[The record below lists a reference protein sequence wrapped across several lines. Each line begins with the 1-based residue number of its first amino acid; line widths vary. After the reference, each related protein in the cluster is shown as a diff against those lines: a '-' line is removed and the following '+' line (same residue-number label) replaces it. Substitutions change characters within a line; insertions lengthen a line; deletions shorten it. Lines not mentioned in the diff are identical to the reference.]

1 MHLIFATHN
10 ENKVVE
16 LRRIIP
22 KSIVL
27 WSLNDINYLNPI
39 EETGKTLEE
48 NAKIKSDLIRRKF
61 GLDCFADD
69 SGLEIDFL
77 EGEPGVLSA
86 RYAGPSKN
94 NDKNIQKIWKKLE
107 NISNPTATFR
117 SIFYLHLNNQTFCF
131 EGKVYGKIIFEK
143 RGKNGFGYDPIF
155 IPKGYKKTFA
165 ELGNNIKDQISHR
178 AKATLK
184 LMKFISR
191 VS

>member
-27 WSLNDINYLNPI
+27 WSLNDINYLNPV

-48 NAKIKSDLIRRKF
+48 NAKIKSDFIRKKF
-61 GLDCFADD
+61 GLNCFADD

-86 RYAGPSKN
+86 RYAGPAKN

-107 NISNPTATFR
+107 NVSNPSATFR

>member
-22 KSIVL
+22 KSVVL

-48 NAKIKSDLIRRKF
+48 NAKIKSDFIRKKF
-61 GLDCFADD
+61 GLNCFADD

-94 NDKNIQKIWKKLE
+94 IDMNIQKIWKKLE
-107 NISNPTATFR
+107 NVSNPTATFR

-143 RGKNGFGYDPIF
+143 RGNNGFGYDPIF
-155 IPKGYKKTFA
+155 IPNGYNKTFA
-165 ELGNNIKDQISHR
+165 ELGNDIKDQISHR

-184 LMKFISR
+184 LINFISR

>member
-48 NAKIKSDLIRRKF
+48 NAKIKSDFIRKKF
-61 GLDCFADD
+61 GLNCFADD

-86 RYAGPSKN
+86 RYAGQAKN

-107 NISNPTATFR
+107 NVSNPSATFR

-143 RGKNGFGYDPIF
+143 RGNNGFGYDPIF

-165 ELGNNIKDQISHR
+165 ELGNGIKDQLSQR
-178 AKATLK
+178 GKATLK
-184 LMKFISR
+184 LINFISGA
-191 VS
+191 S

>member
-27 WSLNDINYLNPI
+27 WSLNDINYLNPV

-48 NAKIKSDLIRRKF
+48 NAKIKSDFIRKKF
-61 GLDCFADD
+61 GLNCFADD

-86 RYAGPSKN
+86 RYAGPAKN

-107 NISNPTATFR
+107 NVSNPSATFR

-143 RGKNGFGYDPIF
+143 RGNNGFGYDPIF

-165 ELGNNIKDQISHR
+165 ELGYNIKDQISHR

-184 LMKFISR
+184 LIKFISR

>member
-48 NAKIKSDLIRRKF
+48 NAKIKSDFIRRKF

-77 EGEPGVLSA
+77 KGEPGVLSA

-94 NDKNIQKIWKKLE
+94 NDNNIQKIWKKLE
-107 NISNPTATFR
+107 NVSNPTATFR

-143 RGKNGFGYDPIF
+143 RGNNGFGYDPIF

-165 ELGNNIKDQISHR
+165 ELADDIKDQISHR

>member
-27 WSLNDINYLNPI
+27 WSLNDIKYLNPI

-48 NAKIKSDLIRRKF
+48 NAKIKSDFIRKKF
-61 GLDCFADD
+61 GLNCFADD

-165 ELGNNIKDQISHR
+165 ELGNGIKDQISHR
-178 AKATLK
+178 GKATLK
-184 LMKFISR
+184 LINFIS
-191 VS
+191 SAS

>member
-1 MHLIFATHN
+1 MQLIFATHN

-27 WSLNDINYLNPI
+27 WSLNDINYLNPV

-48 NAKIKSDLIRRKF
+48 NAKIKSDFIRKKF
-61 GLDCFADD
+61 GLNCFADD

-86 RYAGPSKN
+86 RYAGPAKN

-107 NISNPTATFR
+107 NVSNPSATFR

-143 RGKNGFGYDPIF
+143 RGNNGFGYDPIF

-165 ELGNNIKDQISHR
+165 ELADDIKDQISHR

-184 LMKFISR
+184 LVNFISR
-191 VS
+191 AS

>member
-27 WSLNDINYLNPI
+27 WSLNDINYLNPV

-48 NAKIKSDLIRRKF
+48 NAKIKSDFIRKKF
-61 GLDCFADD
+61 GLNCFADD

-143 RGKNGFGYDPIF
+143 RGNNGFGYDPIF

-165 ELGNNIKDQISHR
+165 ELADDIKDQISHR

-184 LMKFISR
+184 LINFISR
-191 VS
+191 AF

>member
-1 MHLIFATHN
+1 MQLIFATHN

-22 KSIVL
+22 RSIVL

-48 NAKIKSDLIRRKF
+48 NAKIKSDFIRKKF
-61 GLDCFADD
+61 GLNCFADD

-77 EGEPGVLSA
+77 KGEPGVLSA

-94 NDKNIQKIWKKLE
+94 IDMNIQKIWKKLE
-107 NISNPTATFR
+107 NVSNPTATFR

-143 RGKNGFGYDPIF
+143 RGNNGFGYDPIF
-155 IPKGYKKTFA
+155 IPKGYNKTFA
-165 ELGNNIKDQISHR
+165 ELGNDIKDQISHR

-184 LMKFISR
+184 LINFISR

>member
-48 NAKIKSDLIRRKF
+48 NAKIKSDFIRKKF
-61 GLDCFADD
+61 GLNCFADD

-77 EGEPGVLSA
+77 EGKPGVLSA

-94 NDKNIQKIWKKLE
+94 NDANIQKIWKELE
-107 NISNPTATFR
+107 NVSNPTATFR

-131 EGKVYGKIIFEK
+131 EGKVCGKIIFEK
-143 RGKNGFGYDPIF
+143 RGNNGFGYDPIF

-165 ELGNNIKDQISHR
+165 ELGNGIKDQISHR
-178 AKATLK
+178 GKATLK
-184 LMKFISR
+184 LINFISR
-191 VS
+191 TS

>member
-22 KSIVL
+22 KSVVL
-27 WSLNDINYLNPI
+27 WSLNDINYFNPI

-48 NAKIKSDLIRRKF
+48 NAKIKSDFIRKKF
-61 GLDCFADD
+61 GLNCFADD

-86 RYAGPSKN
+86 RYAGPAKN

-107 NISNPTATFR
+107 NVSNPSATFR

-143 RGKNGFGYDPIF
+143 RGNNGFGYDPIF
-155 IPKGYKKTFA
+155 IPKGYNKTFA
-165 ELGNNIKDQISHR
+165 ELGNDIKDQISHR

-184 LMKFISR
+184 LIKFISR

>member
-16 LRRIIP
+16 LRRIVP
-22 KSIVL
+22 KSVVL

-48 NAKIKSDLIRRKF
+48 NAKIKSDFIRKKF
-61 GLDCFADD
+61 GLNCFADD

-77 EGEPGVLSA
+77 KGEPGVLSA

-94 NDKNIQKIWKKLE
+94 IDMNIQKIWKKLE
-107 NISNPTATFR
+107 NVSNPTATFR

-143 RGKNGFGYDPIF
+143 RGNNGFGYDPIF
-155 IPKGYKKTFA
+155 IPNGYNKTFA
-165 ELGNNIKDQISHR
+165 ELGNDIKDQISHR

-184 LMKFISR
+184 LINFISR

>member
-22 KSIVL
+22 KSVVL

-48 NAKIKSDLIRRKF
+48 NAKIKSDFIRKKF
-61 GLDCFADD
+61 GLNCFADD

-77 EGEPGVLSA
+77 KGEPGVLSA

-94 NDKNIQKIWKKLE
+94 NDNNIQKIWKKLE

-143 RGKNGFGYDPIF
+143 RGNNGFGYDPIF

-184 LMKFISR
+184 LIKFISR

>member
-48 NAKIKSDLIRRKF
+48 NAKIKSDFIRKKF
-61 GLDCFADD
+61 GLNCFADD

-94 NDKNIQKIWKKLE
+94 IDMNIQKIWKKLE
-107 NISNPTATFR
+107 NVSNPTATFR

-143 RGKNGFGYDPIF
+143 RGNNGFGYDPIF
-155 IPKGYKKTFA
+155 IPNGYNKTFA
-165 ELGNNIKDQISHR
+165 ELGNDIKDQISHR

-184 LMKFISR
+184 LINFISR

>member
-27 WSLNDINYLNPI
+27 WSLNDINYLNPV

-48 NAKIKSDLIRRKF
+48 NAKIKSDFIRKKF
-61 GLDCFADD
+61 GLNCFADD

-94 NDKNIQKIWKKLE
+94 IDMNIQKIWKKLE
-107 NISNPTATFR
+107 NVSNPTATFR
-117 SIFYLHLNNQTFCF
+117 SIFYLHLNNQTFRF

-143 RGKNGFGYDPIF
+143 RGNNGFGYDPIF

-165 ELGNNIKDQISHR
+165 ELADDIKDQISHR

-184 LMKFISR
+184 LINFISR
-191 VS
+191 AF

>member
-48 NAKIKSDLIRRKF
+48 NAKIKSDFIRKKF
-61 GLDCFADD
+61 GLNCFADD

-143 RGKNGFGYDPIF
+143 RGNNGFGYDPIF

-165 ELGNNIKDQISHR
+165 ELGNGIKDQISHR
-178 AKATLK
+178 GKATLK
-184 LMKFISR
+184 LINFIS
-191 VS
+191 SAS

>member
-22 KSIVL
+22 KSVVL

-48 NAKIKSDLIRRKF
+48 NAKIKSDFIRKKF
-61 GLDCFADD
+61 GLNCFADD

-77 EGEPGVLSA
+77 KGEPGVLSA

-94 NDKNIQKIWKKLE
+94 IDMNIQKIWKKLE
-107 NISNPTATFR
+107 NVSNPTATFR

-143 RGKNGFGYDPIF
+143 RGNNGFGYDPIF
-155 IPKGYKKTFA
+155 IPKGYNKTFA
-165 ELGNNIKDQISHR
+165 ELGNDIKDQISHR

-184 LMKFISR
+184 LINFISR

>member
-22 KSIVL
+22 KSVVL

-48 NAKIKSDLIRRKF
+48 NAKIKSDFIRKKF
-61 GLDCFADD
+61 GLNCFADD

-77 EGEPGVLSA
+77 KGEPGVLSA

-94 NDKNIQKIWKKLE
+94 IDMNIQKIWKKLE
-107 NISNPTATFR
+107 NVSNPTATFR

-143 RGKNGFGYDPIF
+143 RGNNGFGYDPIF
-155 IPKGYKKTFA
+155 IPNGYNKTFA
-165 ELGNNIKDQISHR
+165 ELGNDIKDQISHR

-184 LMKFISR
+184 LINFISR

>member
-27 WSLNDINYLNPI
+27 WSLNDINYLNPV

-48 NAKIKSDLIRRKF
+48 NAKIKSDFIRKKF
-61 GLDCFADD
+61 GLNCFADD

-86 RYAGPSKN
+86 RYAGPAKN

-107 NISNPTATFR
+107 NVSNPTATFR

-143 RGKNGFGYDPIF
+143 RGNNGFGYDPIF

-165 ELGNNIKDQISHR
+165 ELADDIKDQISHR

-184 LMKFISR
+184 LINFISR
-191 VS
+191 AF

>member
-48 NAKIKSDLIRRKF
+48 NAKIKSDFIRKKF
-61 GLDCFADD
+61 GLNCFADD

-107 NISNPTATFR
+107 NVSNPTATFR

-143 RGKNGFGYDPIF
+143 RGNNGFGYDPIF

-165 ELGNNIKDQISHR
+165 ELADDIKDQISHR

-184 LMKFISR
+184 LINFISR
-191 VS
+191 AF

>member
-48 NAKIKSDLIRRKF
+48 NAKIKSDFIRRKF

-77 EGEPGVLSA
+77 KGEPGVLSA

-94 NDKNIQKIWKKLE
+94 NDNNIQKIWKKLE
-107 NISNPTATFR
+107 NVSNPTATFR
-117 SIFYLHLNNQTFCF
+117 SIFYLHLNNQTFRF

-143 RGKNGFGYDPIF
+143 RGNNGFGYDPIF

-165 ELGNNIKDQISHR
+165 ELGNGIKDQISHR

-184 LMKFISR
+184 LIKFISR

>member
-48 NAKIKSDLIRRKF
+48 NAKIKSDFIRKKF
-61 GLDCFADD
+61 GLNCFADD

-107 NISNPTATFR
+107 NVSNPTATFR

-143 RGKNGFGYDPIF
+143 RGNNGFGYDPIF

-165 ELGNNIKDQISHR
+165 ELGNDIKDQISHR

-184 LMKFISR
+184 LIKFISR

>member
-48 NAKIKSDLIRRKF
+48 NAKIKSDFIRKKF
-61 GLDCFADD
+61 GLNCFADD

-94 NDKNIQKIWKKLE
+94 NDKNIEKIWKKLE

-143 RGKNGFGYDPIF
+143 RGNNGFGYDPIF

-165 ELGNNIKDQISHR
+165 ELGNSIKDQISHR

-184 LMKFISR
+184 LIKFISR

>member
-48 NAKIKSDLIRRKF
+48 NAKIKSDFIRRKF

-77 EGEPGVLSA
+77 KGEPGVLSA

-94 NDKNIQKIWKKLE
+94 NDNNIQKIWKKLE
-107 NISNPTATFR
+107 NVSNPTATFR
-117 SIFYLHLNNQTFCF
+117 SIFYLHLNNQTFRF

-143 RGKNGFGYDPIF
+143 RGNNGFGYDPIF

-165 ELGNNIKDQISHR
+165 ELADDIKDQISHR

-184 LMKFISR
+184 LINFISR
-191 VS
+191 AF

>member
-27 WSLNDINYLNPI
+27 WSLNDINYLNPV

-48 NAKIKSDLIRRKF
+48 NAKIKSDFIRKKF
-61 GLDCFADD
+61 GLNCFADD

-86 RYAGPSKN
+86 RYAGPAKN

-107 NISNPTATFR
+107 NVSNPSATFR

-143 RGKNGFGYDPIF
+143 RGNNGFGYDPIF

-165 ELGNNIKDQISHR
+165 ELADDIKDQISHR

-184 LMKFISR
+184 LINFISR
-191 VS
+191 AF

>member
-10 ENKVVE
+10 ENKVIE

-22 KSIVL
+22 KSIII

-48 NAKIKSDLIRRKF
+48 NAKIKSDFVRKKF
-61 GLDCFADD
+61 GLNCFSDD

-77 EGEPGVLSA
+77 GGEPGVKSA
-86 RYAGPSKN
+86 RYAGPSRN
-94 NDKNIQKIWKKLE
+94 NDENIQKIWEKLD
-107 NISNPTATFR
+107 NVSNTKATFR
-117 SIFYLHLNNQTFCF
+117 SIFYLHLNKKTYCF
-131 EGKVYGKIIFEK
+131 EGQVSGKIIFEK
-143 RGKNGFGYDPIF
+143 RGNEGFGYDPIF
-155 IPKGYKKTFA
+155 IPKGYKKTLA
-165 ELGNNIKDQISHR
+165 ELGNEVKNQISHR

-184 LMKFISR
+184 LINCLSG

>member
-10 ENKVVE
+10 ENKIVE

-48 NAKIKSDLIRRKF
+48 NAKIKSDFIRKKF
-61 GLDCFADD
+61 GLNCFADD

-77 EGEPGVLSA
+77 EGKPGVLSA

-94 NDKNIQKIWKKLE
+94 NDANIQKIWKELE
-107 NISNPTATFR
+107 NVSNPTATFR

-143 RGKNGFGYDPIF
+143 RGNNGFGYDPIF

-165 ELGNNIKDQISHR
+165 ELGNGIKDQISHR
-178 AKATLK
+178 GKATLK
-184 LMKFISR
+184 LINFISR
-191 VS
+191 TS

>member
-48 NAKIKSDLIRRKF
+48 NAKIKSDFIRRKF

-86 RYAGPSKN
+86 RYAGPAKN
-94 NDKNIQKIWKKLE
+94 NDKNIIVLDVFKKEINYEPFIDILKNKKITKVLHAGRQDCE
-107 NISNPTATFR
+107 
-117 SIFYLHLNNQTFCF
+117 IFLNFL
-131 EGKVYGKIIFEK
+131 
-143 RGKNGFGYDPIF
+143 
-155 IPKGYKKTFA
+155 PKT
-165 ELGNNIKDQISHR
+165 I
-178 AKATLK
+178 
-184 LMKFISR
+184 
-191 VS
+191 

>member
-27 WSLNDINYLNPI
+27 WSLNDINYLNPV

-77 EGEPGVLSA
+77 KGEPGVLSA

-94 NDKNIQKIWKKLE
+94 NDNNIQKIWFKL
-107 NISNPTATFR
+107 
-117 SIFYLHLNNQTFCF
+117 FC
-131 EGKVYGKIIFEK
+131 
-143 RGKNGFGYDPIF
+143 R
-155 IPKGYKKTFA
+155 
-165 ELGNNIKDQISHR
+165 
-178 AKATLK
+178 
-184 LMKFISR
+184 
-191 VS
+191 

>member
-48 NAKIKSDLIRRKF
+48 NAKIKSDFIRKKF
-61 GLDCFADD
+61 GLNCFADD

-86 RYAGPSKN
+86 RYAGPAKN

-107 NISNPTATFR
+107 NVSNPSATFR

-143 RGKNGFGYDPIF
+143 RGNNGFGYDPIF

-165 ELGNNIKDQISHR
+165 ELADDIKDQISHR

-184 LMKFISR
+184 LINFISR
-191 VS
+191 AF

>member
-48 NAKIKSDLIRRKF
+48 NAKIKSDFIRRKF

-77 EGEPGVLSA
+77 KGEPGVLSA

-94 NDKNIQKIWKKLE
+94 NDNNIQKIWKKLE
-107 NISNPTATFR
+107 NVSNPTATFR
-117 SIFYLHLNNQTFCF
+117 SIFYLHLNNQTVCF

-143 RGKNGFGYDPIF
+143 RGNNGFGYDPIF

-184 LMKFISR
+184 LIKFISR

>member
-27 WSLNDINYLNPI
+27 WSLNDINYFNPV

-48 NAKIKSDLIRRKF
+48 NAKIKSDFIRKKF
-61 GLDCFADD
+61 GLNCFADD

-86 RYAGPSKN
+86 RYAGPAKN

-107 NISNPTATFR
+107 NVSNPSATFR
-117 SIFYLHLNNQTFCF
+117 SIFYLHLNNQTFRF

-143 RGKNGFGYDPIF
+143 RGNNGFGYDPIF

-165 ELGNNIKDQISHR
+165 ELADDIKDQISHR

-184 LMKFISR
+184 LINFISR
-191 VS
+191 AF

>member
-27 WSLNDINYLNPI
+27 WSLNDINYLNPV

-48 NAKIKSDLIRRKF
+48 NAKIKSDFIRKKF
-61 GLDCFADD
+61 GLNCFADD

-94 NDKNIQKIWKKLE
+94 NDKNIEKIWKKLE
-107 NISNPTATFR
+107 NVSNPTATFR

-143 RGKNGFGYDPIF
+143 RGNNGFGYDPIF

-165 ELGNNIKDQISHR
+165 ELGNGIKDQISHR

-184 LMKFISR
+184 LIKFISR

>member
-48 NAKIKSDLIRRKF
+48 NAKIKSNFIRKKF
-61 GLDCFADD
+61 GLNCFADD

-77 EGEPGVLSA
+77 EGKPGVLSA

-94 NDKNIQKIWKKLE
+94 NDANIQKIWKELE
-107 NISNPTATFR
+107 NVSNPTATFR

-131 EGKVYGKIIFEK
+131 EGKVCGKIIFEK
-143 RGKNGFGYDPIF
+143 RGNNGFGYDPIF

-165 ELGNNIKDQISHR
+165 ELGNGIKDQISHR
-178 AKATLK
+178 GKATLK
-184 LMKFISR
+184 LINFISR
-191 VS
+191 TS

>member
-27 WSLNDINYLNPI
+27 WSLNDINYLNPV

-48 NAKIKSDLIRRKF
+48 NAKIKSDFIRKKF
-61 GLDCFADD
+61 GLNCFADD

-86 RYAGPSKN
+86 RYAGPAKN

-107 NISNPTATFR
+107 NVSNPSATFR
-117 SIFYLHLNNQTFCF
+117 SIFYLHLNNQTFRF

-143 RGKNGFGYDPIF
+143 RGNNGFGYDPIF

-165 ELGNNIKDQISHR
+165 ELADDIKDQISHR

-184 LMKFISR
+184 LINFISR
-191 VS
+191 AF